1 MTQIEALRRAKK
13 YANKPVESGCHCPH
27 WLVNRTELSGK
38 RNPIRTHNK
47 HYADQHYHNHVATI
61 ALELMSFNQPSIG
74 FYMIEKLSWDNQPR
88 IGKQTATFL
97 LREAVTAIRSQ

>member
-13 YANKPVESGCHCPH
+13 YANTPEETDVNHQK

-74 FYMIEKLSWDNQPR
+74 FFTIEKLSWDNQPR